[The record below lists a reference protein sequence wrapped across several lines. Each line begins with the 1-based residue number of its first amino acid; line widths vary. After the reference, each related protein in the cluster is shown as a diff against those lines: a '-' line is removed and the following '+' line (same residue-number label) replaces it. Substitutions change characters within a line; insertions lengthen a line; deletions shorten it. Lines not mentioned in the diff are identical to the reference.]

1 MPKKPSLPWYR
12 YLPAGLILG
21 FGVGMSVAAFL
32 MVWNWED
39 RRRNYEF
46 MRGTEEIAK
55 TLEGHFQSS
64 LEAIRTVGDFALA
77 APSGSISSY
86 QQFVQRPLTQHP
98 SLEAVAWLPRFTEC
112 GDRVCRVGADQVDY
126 QAENL
131 DPFQITR
138 QDEAGKLVPA
148 PPQSEYFPIYYIE
161 PRQSNGAY
169 VGFELASVPA
179 FRLGMQKAKNTGK
192 MAIVGPFSWPPNGEG
207 KPSLVAIE
215 PLYATPNSDGKKEL
229 QGYIMGILRLGDLFG
244 VAVRK
249 SDLRYL
255 NLYLCAETSDLPTQG
270 NGLLAKSES
279 VPLWSAGKNGM
290 VYANNPCPGA
300 AVRASLEQIFPN
312 QTGTARSVVQVEDQ
326 QWQLYRLP
334 TPDYQD
340 VQTKHWR
347 SWATLIIGLLWTHIP
362 VTYLLTSLSRT
373 AQIEQLA
380 SDRTRQAEQLQHAFN
395 QLAIEQ
401 AKSERLLLNIL
412 PAAIA
417 QRLKQNTALIADS
430 FPAVTVL
437 FADIVGFTKLAER
450 ISASE
455 VVQMLN
461 EIFSAFDRL
470 AVSHKLE
477 KIKTIGDAYM
487 VVGGLPVSRPDHAE
501 AIAEMALNMQDEI
514 GRFNAEHRES
524 FSMRIG
530 IHSGPVVAGVIG
542 ANKFVYD
549 LWGDTVNVASRMES
563 HGIPGAIQVSES
575 TYNRLRDKYIFI
587 QRGSI
592 RVKGKGDMT
601 TYLLTSRKATT
612 AISETLIPSPP
623 KPTFPIVPPSLMITA
638 HNPILVRSRA
648 SAPGGR
654 LVVGLQPQEEGS

>member
-21 FGVGMSVAAFL
+21 FGVGMSVAAFF

-46 MRGTEEIAK
+46 LRGTEEIAK

-77 APSGSISSY
+77 APSGSISSF
-86 QQFVQRPLTQHP
+86 QQFVQRPLNQHP
-98 SLEAVAWLPRFTEC
+98 SLEAVAWLPRFTDC
-112 GDRVCRVGADQVDY
+112 GDRVCRFGADQVGY

-131 DPFQITR
+131 EPFQTSR
-138 QDEAGKLVPA
+138 QDGLGRLALA
-148 PPQSEYFPIYYIE
+148 PSQQEYFPIYYIE
-161 PRQSNGAY
+161 PRQSNRAY
-169 VGFELASVPA
+169 VGFDPASVPA
-179 FRLGMQKAKNTGK
+179 FGSAMQKAKNTGK
-192 MAIVGPFSWPPNGEG
+192 MAIVGPLSWPPNGEG

-215 PLYATPNSDGKKEL
+215 PLYTTPSGDGKKEL
-229 QGYIMGILRLGDLFG
+229 QGYIMGVLRLGDLFG

-255 NLYLCAETSDLPTQG
+255 NLYLCAETSDLPVQRD
-270 NGLLAKSES
+270 GLLAKSES
-279 VPLWSAGKNGM
+279 VPLWSSAKKGI
-290 VYANNPCPGA
+290 VHNNKPCPGA

-312 QTGTARSVVQVEDQ
+312 QTGTARSVVEVEDQ

-334 TPDYQD
+334 TPDYED

-347 SWATLIIGLLWTHIP
+347 SWAILIIGLLWTHIP

-380 SDRTRQAEQLQHAFN
+380 SDRTRQAEQLQQAFN

-401 AKSERLLLNIL
+401 GKSERLLLNIL

-417 QRLKQNTALIADS
+417 ERLKQNTALIADS
-430 FPAVTVL
+430 FPEVTVL

-450 ISASE
+450 ISAAE

-461 EIFSAFDRL
+461 EIFSAFDGL
-470 AVSHKLE
+470 AVRHKLE

-487 VVGGLPVSRPDHAE
+487 VVGGLPVSRPDHAFGDRRNG
-501 AIAEMALNMQDEI
+501 A
-514 GRFNAEHRES
+514 RY
-524 FSMRIG
+524 
-530 IHSGPVVAGVIG
+530 AG
-542 ANKFVYD
+542 
-549 LWGDTVNVASRMES
+549 
-563 HGIPGAIQVSES
+563 
-575 TYNRLRDKYIFI
+575 
-587 QRGSI
+587 
-592 RVKGKGDMT
+592 
-601 TYLLTSRKATT
+601 
-612 AISETLIPSPP
+612 
-623 KPTFPIVPPSLMITA
+623 
-638 HNPILVRSRA
+638 
-648 SAPGGR
+648 
-654 LVVGLQPQEEGS
+654 

>member
-1 MPKKPSLPWYR
+1 
-12 YLPAGLILG
+12 
-21 FGVGMSVAAFL
+21 

-46 MRGTEEIAK
+46 LRGTEEIAK

-77 APSGSISSY
+77 APTGSISSY
-86 QQFVQRPLTQHP
+86 QQFVQRPLNRHP
-98 SLEAVAWLPRFTEC
+98 SLDAVAWLPRFREC
-112 GDRVCRVGADQVDY
+112 GDRVCRVGADKVGY
-126 QAENL
+126 QADNL
-131 DPFQITR
+131 EPFQITG
-138 QDEAGKLVPA
+138 QDGVGKLVPA
-148 PPQSEYFPIYYIE
+148 PSKPEYFPIYYIE
-161 PRQSNGAY
+161 PRQTNTAY
-169 VGFELASVPA
+169 LGFDLSSVPA
-179 FRLGMQKAKNTGK
+179 FRRAVEKAKNTGK
-192 MAIVGPFSWPPNGEG
+192 MAIAGPVSWPPNGEG

-215 PLYATPNSDGKKEL
+215 PLYGNPSRDGKKEL
-229 QGYIMGILRLGDLFG
+229 QGYIMGVLRLGDLFP
-244 VAVRK
+244 VAVSK

-255 NLYLCAETSDLPTQG
+255 NLYLCAETSDSPAQG

-279 VPLWSAGKNGM
+279 LPLWSGAKDA
-290 VYANNPCPGA
+290 VVNPENQCPGK
-300 AVRASLEQIFPN
+300 AVRESLEQVFPN
-312 QTGTARSVVQVEDQ
+312 QTGTARSLVLVEDQ

-334 TPDYQD
+334 TPDYED

-380 SDRTRQAEQLQHAFN
+380 SDRARQAEQLQQAFN
-395 QLAIEQ
+395 QLAAEQ
-401 AKSERLLLNIL
+401 IKSERLLLNIL

-430 FPAVTVL
+430 FPEVTVL

-455 VVQMLN
+455 VVQILN
-461 EIFSAFDRL
+461 KIFSAFDGL
-470 AVSHKLE
+470 AVSHNLE

-501 AIAEMALNMQDEI
+501 AIAEMALDMQDEI
-514 GRFNAEHRES
+514 ASFNAENRES

-563 HGIPGAIQVSES
+563 HGIPGCIQMSEA
-575 TYNRLRDKYIFI
+575 TYLRLRDKYIFT
-587 QRGSI
+587 QRGTI

-601 TYLLTSRKATT
+601 TYLLASRKANHQVSE
-612 AISETLIPSPP
+612 AIATSPAN
-623 KPTFPIVPPSLMITA
+623 PTFPTTPIVLS
-638 HNPILVRSRA
+638 
-648 SAPGGR
+648 SAIAT
-654 LVVGLQPQEEGS
+654 S